1 MFYFHLTF
9 LIINLY
15 KSNIIIKIII
25 SLTILYSSIGIIFQI
40 NCNILLSLYKHSL
53 FAFFALKD
61 IILKTPGNKYNNK
74 G

>member
-25 SLTILYSSIGIIFQI
+25 SLNSLYSIIGIIFQI
-40 NCNILLSLYKHSL
+40 NCNILLILYKHSL
-53 FAFFALKD
+53 FSFFALKD
-61 IILKTPGNKYNNK
+61 IILKTPGNK
-74 G
+74 